1 MLSKPMKEQQM
12 HREAM
17 ELAVEGIAGGLGG
30 FFPQVEVNGEDGWM
44 MDDGWWMMDVYFSQA
59 ETPNELVSTR
69 DVEFIG
75 CQLRFFFP

>member
-44 MDDGWWMMDVYFSQA
+44 MDDG
-59 ETPNELVSTR
+59 
-69 DVEFIG
+69 
-75 CQLRFFFP
+75 